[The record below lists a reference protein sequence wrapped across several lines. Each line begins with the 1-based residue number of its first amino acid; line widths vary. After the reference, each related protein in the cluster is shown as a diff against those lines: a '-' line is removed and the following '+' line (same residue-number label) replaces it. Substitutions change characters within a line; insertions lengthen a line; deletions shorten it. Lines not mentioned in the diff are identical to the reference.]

1 MCSHNQNPAEI
12 NTFKHT
18 QINKKNTLENWA
30 KHKNKQVTEEIQ
42 IADKYVR
49 KWLIF

>member
-1 MCSHNQNPAEI
+1 MCHHNQNPTEI

-18 QINKKNTLENWA
+18 QINKKNTLGKRA
-30 KHKNKQVTEEIQ
+30 KHKSKQVTEEIQ

-49 KWLIF
+49 KWLTF